1 MQSAEV
7 YRIKFCSVSED
18 FEKEADVTK
27 VEKPQLMMLDNPR
40 YRTLL
45 EKYPHLKGVTMNDTD
60 ERPRLPVHIILE
72 NSETPRIST
81 REPQRVGRE
90 WEPVASYTK
99 LGWAITSPGKEID
112 STNKLLTQTSET
124 DYEGLCQLDVLGLA
138 YTPTGDQ
145 GVMYEEFKEQ
155 LRRSE
160 VGWYETGLPWK
171 ANHPPL
177 PSNKLPSLRR
187 KTQPPA
193 KN

>member
-1 MQSAEV
+1 
-7 YRIKFCSVSED
+7 
-18 FEKEADVTK
+18 
-27 VEKPQLMMLDNPR
+27 
-40 YRTLL
+40 
-45 EKYPHLKGVTMNDTD
+45 MNDTD

-81 REPQRVGRE
+81 RKPQRVGRE
-90 WEPVASYTK
+90 WDPVASYTK

-160 VGWYETGLPWK
+160 VEWYETGLPWK

-177 PSNKLPSLRR
+177 PSNKLPSLLR

>member
-1 MQSAEV
+1 M
-7 YRIKFCSVSED
+7 
-18 FEKEADVTK
+18 TK

-40 YRTLL
+40 YRKLL

-90 WEPVASYTK
+90 WDPVASYTK

-160 VGWYETGLPWK
+160 VGCMKLVCPGKLTTLPCLLTSCPVSCEK
-171 ANHPPL
+171 
-177 PSNKLPSLRR
+177 PSLLR
-187 KTQPPA
+187 KTKKIKQAERLQCRNPRLQGE
-193 KN
+193 

>member
-18 FEKEADVTK
+18 FEKLADVTK

-40 YRTLL
+40 YRKLL
-45 EKYPHLKGVTMNDTD
+45 EKCPHLKGVTMNDTD

-90 WEPVASYTK
+90 WDPVASYTK

-177 PSNKLPSLRR
+177 PSNKLPSLLR

>member
-1 MQSAEV
+1 M
-7 YRIKFCSVSED
+7 
-18 FEKEADVTK
+18 TK

-40 YRTLL
+40 YRNVPKRNTLT
-45 EKYPHLKGVTMNDTD
+45 KHPHLKGVTMNDTD

-90 WEPVASYTK
+90 WDPVASYTK

-160 VGWYETGLPWK
+160 VEWYETGLPWK

-177 PSNKLPSLRR
+177 PSNKLPSLLR